1 MTSSTS
7 NLLTPDLTP
16 SHSITSSPSLPP
28 TPDSRHLDIVIAH
41 YNESLD
47 WLSSY
52 GNVASVYSKGQSPP
66 NPSLYRETQAL
77 PNWGR
82 ESHTYLHHIVHNYD
96 SLADVT
102 LFLQGNIH
110 GTNDGTPAH
119 TDLTLDEIVGMAK
132 RLTDLPNLTACEDF
146 QAQNEPQGCVLP
158 LGKINT
164 FSDWAGVKYLPS
176 WVERRGNGLHLSKY
190 TPEQFFNYLINSTT
204 DKTDARWTTPPSEI
218 RWTQGALFAATRHA
232 VQRRSREVYVRAYE
246 YFHGLEDVNP
256 EEGHY
261 MERFWLCLLGAHNS
275 VQQVS
280 RGSHI
285 GKVKGSVGDG
295 SDNDREVEEEGIFV
309 LEA

>member
-1 MTSSTS
+1 MTSSSS

-16 SHSITSSPSLPP
+16 CHSITSSPSLPP
-28 TPDSRHLDIVIAH
+28 TPDTRHLDIVVAH

-52 GNVASVYSKGQSPP
+52 SNLASVYSKGQPPTDPSP
-66 NPSLYRETQAL
+66 YREAKAL

-110 GTNDGTPAH
+110 DVNDGTPAH

-132 RLTDLPNLTACEDF
+132 RLTDLPSLTASEGV
-146 QAQNEPQGCVLP
+146 QAQNKPQASILP

-164 FSDWAGVKYLPS
+164 FSDWDGVKYLPS
-176 WVERRGNGLHLSKY
+176 WVERRGKGLHLSKY
-190 TPEQFFNYLINSTT
+190 TPEQFFNYLINGTT
-204 DKTDARWTTPPSEI
+204 DQTDPRWTNPPSEI
-218 RWTQGALFAATRHA
+218 RWTQGALFAATRQTI
-232 VQRRSREVYVRAYE
+232 QRRPREVYARAYE
-246 YFHGLEDVNP
+246 YFQNLEDVNP

-261 MERFWLCLLGAHNS
+261 MERFWLSVLGADGS
-275 VQQVS
+275 VQQAS
-280 RGSHI
+280 RESPVEKDKALFGESHEI
-285 GKVKGSVGDG
+285 HG
-295 SDNDREVEEEGIFV
+295 EVDEGIFM